1 MTAVQGGPTSIRV
14 TWTPP
19 SPLGDSTGY
28 IISFTSDSNSTGSEN
43 IDGGQ
48 TDTYTLTGLNNGE
61 TYTVSVAGTAQ
72 NKVPSSAIEAMPVAL
87 CRLATLNVLII

>member
-1 MTAVQGGPTSIRV
+1 MTAVQDGPTSIRV

-28 IISFTSDSNSTGSEN
+28 IISFTSDSSSTGSEN

-48 TDTYTLTGLNNGE
+48 TNTYTLTGLNNGE
-61 TYTVSVAGTAQ
+61 TYTVSVAGTAE
-72 NKVPSSAIEAMPVAL
+72 NGLPSSAIEAMPVAL
-87 CRLATLNVLII
+87 GID

>member
-1 MTAVQGGPTSIRV
+1 MTAVQNGPTSIRV

-28 IISFTSDSNSTGSEN
+28 IISFTSDSSSTGSEN

-48 TDTYTLTGLNNGE
+48 TNTYTITGLSNGE
-61 TYTVSVAGTAQ
+61 TYTVSVAGTAK
-72 NKVPSSAIEAMPVAL
+72 NRVPSSAIEAMPVGL
-87 CRLATLNVLII
+87 GWPV

>member
-1 MTAVQGGPTSIRV
+1 MTAVQVGPTSIRV

-28 IISFTSDSNSTGSEN
+28 IISFTSDSSSTGSEN

-48 TDTYTLTGLNNGE
+48 TNTYTITGLNNGE
-61 TYTVSVAGTAQ
+61 TYSVSVAGTAE
-72 NKVPSSAIEAMPVAL
+72 NRVPSSAIEAMPVAL
-87 CRLATLNVLII
+87 GWPV